1 MLKFENVSKVYEDG
15 FKAVDSISFEIP
27 KGELLV
33 LIGPSGSGKSTT
45 MKMINRMEPHTSG
58 KISIN
63 GKDNNSYV
71 ASELRRGIGYVIQ
84 QIGLFPHYT
93 IEKNIAIVP
102 QLNGWSPDKIKPRV
116 HELLELVGMDPK
128 IYANRYPKELSGGQQ
143 QRVGIAR
150 ALASD
155 PEIILMDEP
164 FSALDPITRE
174 QLQGELIS
182 LHKKLNKT
190 IIFVTHDMDEALK
203 MGDRIAIM
211 KDGKLL
217 QLDTPEKLLH
227 EPAHGF
233 VEEFIGKHRIIQN
246 PELMPVIDIMSES
259 VVTSLPQSSPEKA
272 ISLIRQRKITDLI
285 IVDESKTLLGI
296 VSAYDVIKSVN
307 SIRTIAEIMQPIEH
321 FLRDS
326 ASAKDAIIMMDE
338 TPFGLIP
345 VVDEANKV
353 VGLVTRGSLLSALST
368 QWTET
373 EVVCYMNNLSIWQQL
388 VEQTQMRWGEV
399 LEATSV
405 HIQLVF
411 FSMLIAII
419 LGVSLGILVTRV
431 PKLVDAHSWRQW
443 CHADDSKSRVARFHD
458 SYIRYR
464 C

>member
-58 KISIN
+58 KILIN
-63 GKDNNSYV
+63 GKDTNSYV
-71 ASELRRGIGYVIQ
+71 ASDLRRGIGYVIQ

-93 IEKNIAIVP
+93 IEKNISIVP

-116 HELLELVGMDPK
+116 HELMELVGLDPN
-128 IYANRYPKELSGGQQ
+128 IHANRYPKELSGGQQ

-155 PEIILMDEP
+155 PEVILMDEP

-272 ISLIRQRKITDLI
+272 ITLIRQRKITDLI
-285 IVDESKTLLGI
+285 IVDESKALQGI
-296 VSAYDVIKSVN
+296 VSAYDVIKSMN
-307 SIRTIAEIMQPIEH
+307 AIRTIGEIMQPVDH
-321 FLRDS
+321 FLLDS

-338 TPFGLIP
+338 TPFGMIP
-345 VVDEANKV
+345 IVDEANKV

-373 EVVCYMNNLSIWQQL
+373 E
-388 VEQTQMRWGEV
+388 
-399 LEATSV
+399 EAA
-405 HIQLVF
+405 Q
-411 FSMLIAII
+411 
-419 LGVSLGILVTRV
+419 
-431 PKLVDAHSWRQW
+431 
-443 CHADDSKSRVARFHD
+443 
-458 SYIRYR
+458 
-464 C
+464 

>member
-1 MLKFENVSKVYEDG
+1 MLKFENVSKVYDDG
-15 FKAVDSISFEIP
+15 FKAVDSVSFEIP

-116 HELLELVGMDPK
+116 NELLELVGLDPK

-164 FSALDPITRE
+164 FSALDPLTRE

-182 LHKKLNKT
+182 LQKKLNKT

-259 VVTSLPQSSPEKA
+259 VVTTLPQSSPEKA

-285 IVDESKTLLGI
+285 IVDESKELLGI
-296 VSAYDVIKSVN
+296 VSAYDVIKKVN
-307 SIRTIAEIMQPIEH
+307 DIRTIAEIMQPIEH
-321 FLRDS
+321 FLTDT
-326 ASAKDAIIMMDE
+326 ASARDAIIMMDE
-338 TPFGLIP
+338 SPFGLIP
-345 VVDEANKV
+345 IVDEKTKV
-353 VGLVTRGSLLSALST
+353 VGLVTRGSLLSALSS

-373 EVVCYMNNLSIWQQL
+373 AAEVV
-388 VEQTQMRWGEV
+388 
-399 LEATSV
+399 
-405 HIQLVF
+405 
-411 FSMLIAII
+411 AI
-419 LGVSLGILVTRV
+419 
-431 PKLVDAHSWRQW
+431 
-443 CHADDSKSRVARFHD
+443 
-458 SYIRYR
+458 
-464 C
+464 

>member
-1 MLKFENVSKVYEDG
+1 MLKFQNVSKVYDDG

-45 MKMINRMEPHTSG
+45 MKMINRMVPHSSG
-58 KISIN
+58 TISIN
-63 GKDNNSYV
+63 GKDTDSYV
-71 ASELRRGIGYVIQ
+71 ASELRRSIGYVIQ

-93 IEKNIAIVP
+93 IEKNISIVP
-102 QLNGWSPDKIKPRV
+102 QLNGWSAEKTKARV
-116 HELLELVGMDPK
+116 MELMELVGLDPT
-128 IYANRYPKELSGGQQ
+128 IFAGRYPKELSGGQQ

-155 PEIILMDEP
+155 PEVILMDEP
-164 FSALDPITRE
+164 FSALDPLTRE

-259 VVTSLPQSSPEKA
+259 VITTLPQSSPEKA
-272 ISLIRQRKITDLI
+272 ITLIRQRKITDLI
-285 IVDESKTLLGI
+285 IVNEEKHLLGI
-296 VSAYDVIKSVN
+296 VSAYDVIKKLN
-307 SIRTIAEIMQPIEH
+307 SIQTIEEVMTPVEH
-321 FLRDS
+321 FLLDTT
-326 ASAKDAIIMMDE
+326 SAKDAIIMMDE
-338 TPFGLIP
+338 SPFGMIP
-345 VVDEANKV
+345 IVNDKMKV
-353 VGLVTRGSLLSALST
+353 VGLVTRGSLLSAMSS

-373 EVVCYMNNLSIWQQL
+373 EDTH
-388 VEQTQMRWGEV
+388 E
-399 LEATSV
+399 
-405 HIQLVF
+405 
-411 FSMLIAII
+411 
-419 LGVSLGILVTRV
+419 
-431 PKLVDAHSWRQW
+431 
-443 CHADDSKSRVARFHD
+443 
-458 SYIRYR
+458 
-464 C
+464 

>member
-27 KGELLV
+27 RGELLV

-116 HELLELVGMDPK
+116 HELLELVGLDPK

-182 LHKKLNKT
+182 LQKKLNKT

-285 IVDESKTLLGI
+285 IVDESKALLGI

-307 SIRTIAEIMQPIEH
+307 SIRTIAEIMQPIGH
-321 FLRDS
+321 YLRDS

-338 TPFGLIP
+338 TPFGMIP
-345 VVDEANKV
+345 IVDGANKV
-353 VGLVTRGSLLSALST
+353 VGLVTRGSLLSALSA

-373 EVVCYMNNLSIWQQL
+373 EVV
-388 VEQTQMRWGEV
+388 
-399 LEATSV
+399 
-405 HIQLVF
+405 
-411 FSMLIAII
+411 AI
-419 LGVSLGILVTRV
+419 
-431 PKLVDAHSWRQW
+431 
-443 CHADDSKSRVARFHD
+443 
-458 SYIRYR
+458 
-464 C
+464 

>member
-15 FKAVDSISFEIP
+15 FKAVDSVSFDIP

-84 QIGLFPHYT
+84 QVGLFPHYT

-102 QLNGWSPDKIKPRV
+102 QLNGWAPDKIKTRV
-116 HELLELVGMDPK
+116 HELLEMVGLDPE
-128 IYANRYPKELSGGQQ
+128 IYASRYPKELSGGQQ

-164 FSALDPITRE
+164 FSALDPLTRE

-182 LHKKLNKT
+182 LQKKLNKT

-259 VVTSLPQSSPEKA
+259 VVTTLPQSSPEKA

-296 VSAYDVIKSVN
+296 VSAYDVIQKVN
-307 SIRTIAEIMQPIEH
+307 SIRSIAEIMQPIGH
-321 FLRDS
+321 ILQDS

-338 TPFGLIP
+338 SPFGLIP
-345 VVDEANKV
+345 IVDESKKV
-353 VGLVTRGSLLSALST
+353 IGLVTRGSLLAALSS
-368 QWTET
+368 QWTEA
-373 EVVCYMNNLSIWQQL
+373 EVVA
-388 VEQTQMRWGEV
+388 V
-399 LEATSV
+399 
-405 HIQLVF
+405 
-411 FSMLIAII
+411 
-419 LGVSLGILVTRV
+419 
-431 PKLVDAHSWRQW
+431 
-443 CHADDSKSRVARFHD
+443 
-458 SYIRYR
+458 
-464 C
+464 